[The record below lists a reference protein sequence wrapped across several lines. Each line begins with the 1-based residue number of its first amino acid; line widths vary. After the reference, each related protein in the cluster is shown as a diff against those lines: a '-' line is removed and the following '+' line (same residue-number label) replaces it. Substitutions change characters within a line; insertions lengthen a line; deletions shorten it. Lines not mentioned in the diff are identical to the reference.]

1 MNEEIIKIAAKE
13 LEITEKQVDQIN
25 GLDESKYIE
34 SSWSNMLPALD
45 KANVVLD
52 DVNAMQGEVDEAFTE
67 LVKAFLNLRLKPN
80 KDLLQELINKANS
93 LNAANYSAKTWAAV
107 AEALNEAKVVL
118 EDPEATQ
125 DQVDNVKDVLTKA
138 IAGLQVEIKET
149 SNPVKAGDSTASV
162 ATGDTTNLNAALG
175 VAASLSML
183 AYLSKK
189 KKK

>member
-1 MNEEIIKIAAKE
+1 M
-13 LEITEKQVDQIN
+13 LEFYKGDKSALQKQVDQIN

-34 SSWSNMLPALD
+34 SSWSDMLPVLD
-45 KANVVLD
+45 KANDVLA

-80 KDLLQELINKANS
+80 KDLLQELINKANN
-93 LNAANYSAKTWAAV
+93 LNAANYSAKTWAVV

-125 DQVDNVKDVLTKA
+125 DQVDNVKDFLTKA

-149 SNPVKAGDSTASV
+149 SNPVKAGDTTASV
-162 ATGDTTNLNAALG
+162 ATGDTTTIMPIVSIGTLSALM
-175 VAASLSML
+175 AL
-183 AYLSKK
+183 YQINKK
-189 KKK
+189 KKVQC